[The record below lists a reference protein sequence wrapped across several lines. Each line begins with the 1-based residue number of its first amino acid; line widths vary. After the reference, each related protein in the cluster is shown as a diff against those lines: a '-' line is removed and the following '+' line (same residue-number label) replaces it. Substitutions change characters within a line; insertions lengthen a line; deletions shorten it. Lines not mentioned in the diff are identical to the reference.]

1 MVYIQ
6 KKKDILWG
14 GATAS
19 SQYEGGYDVRKNHE
33 QAIHKITKYM
43 QEQGAIID
51 KCCRSK
57 DDFLKEGDI
66 LVQNCTSN
74 NAKIKRTLY

>member
-33 QAIHKITKYM
+33 QSFSGLEWSSHLYKK
-43 QEQGAIID
+43 
-51 KCCRSK
+51 S
-57 DDFLKEGDI
+57 
-66 LVQNCTSN
+66 
-74 NAKIKRTLY
+74 RT